1 MDRSTWRATIHGLQ
15 SQPYGVGR
23 PGIPLLAGLRKSPY
37 LLKTSESQ
45 QFDSLYLGQNERGN
59 SWENDLQL
67 SWDDNR
73 A

>member
-1 MDRSTWRATIHGLQ
+1 MDRRAWRATVHGSQ
-15 SQPYGVGR
+15 SQPNGVGGR
-23 PGIPLLAGLRKSPY
+23 GYSCLAGLRRSPY